1 VTAVPT
7 ALEAHERVGGPAA
20 ARQAVLA
27 RSVLAPYT
35 PPTLIGFPILERA
48 SSTAVDILFLLNPNF
63 TDGARDSEGKRY
75 YCPSCAFLE
84 GVLCY
89 CPELREKL
97 DIRYIDYP
105 RPRRE
110 IIALV
115 GDANQG
121 CPNLVLDSAN
131 HAFVDASRFY
141 RAGDHLHTN
150 DTKVIVE
157 YLAVRYGVQIAHF

>member
-1 VTAVPT
+1 M
-7 ALEAHERVGGPAA
+7 
-20 ARQAVLA
+20 
-27 RSVLAPYT
+27 
-35 PPTLIGFPILERA
+35 
-48 SSTAVDILFLLNPNF
+48 DILFLLNPNF
-63 TDGARDSEGKRY
+63 TDAARDSEGKRY

-84 GVLCY
+84 GVLHY

-97 DIRYIDYP
+97 DIRFIDYP

-121 CPNLVLDSAN
+121 CPNLVLDPAN
-131 HAFVDASRFY
+131 HGFVDASRFY
-141 RAGDHLHTN
+141 RVGDRLHTN

>member
-1 VTAVPT
+1 M
-7 ALEAHERVGGPAA
+7 
-20 ARQAVLA
+20 
-27 RSVLAPYT
+27 
-35 PPTLIGFPILERA
+35 
-48 SSTAVDILFLLNPNF
+48 DILFLLSPNF

-84 GVLCY
+84 GVLHY

-97 DIRYIDYP
+97 DIRYIDFP

-121 CPNLVLDSAN
+121 CPNLVLDPAN
-131 HAFVDASRFY
+131 HAVVDASRFY
-141 RAGDHLHTN
+141 RRRAQPVLGAARARGFKTQLGDAS
-150 DTKVIVE
+150 I
-157 YLAVRYGVQIAHF
+157 G

>member
-1 VTAVPT
+1 M
-7 ALEAHERVGGPAA
+7 
-20 ARQAVLA
+20 
-27 RSVLAPYT
+27 
-35 PPTLIGFPILERA
+35 
-48 SSTAVDILFLLNPNF
+48 DILFLLSPNF

-84 GVLCY
+84 GVLHY

-121 CPNLVLDSAN
+121 CPNLVLDPAN
-131 HAFVDASRFY
+131 HAVVDASRFY
-141 RAGDHLHTN
+141 RVGDRLHTN
-150 DTKVIVE
+150 DTTTIVE
-157 YLAVRYGVQIAHF
+157 YLAKRYGVQVAHF